1 MTLNRPLNMRQAVL
15 AYFKEVGIIFLM
27 EGMGR
32 GGEKNGRKEEGEGMG
47 W

>member
-1 MTLNRPLNMRQAVL
+1 MTLNRPLNMRQAVVH
-15 AYFKEVGIIFLM
+15 KEVGILFLM
-27 EGMGR
+27 EGIGR